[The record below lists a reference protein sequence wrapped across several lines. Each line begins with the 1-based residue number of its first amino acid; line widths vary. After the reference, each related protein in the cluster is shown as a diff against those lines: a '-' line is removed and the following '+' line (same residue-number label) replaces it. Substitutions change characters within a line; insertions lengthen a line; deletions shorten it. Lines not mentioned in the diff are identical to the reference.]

1 MIDIAFRARRS
12 KRFGANILSIEKPK
26 DKMEQKCFGRSKI
39 LTCDELTLLN
49 LAPRS
54 AFTS

>member
-39 LTCDELTLLN
+39 FTCDELTLLN